1 MTTIRPRIIYVI
13 TEDWYFW
20 SHRLDLA
27 RAARDAGYAVTIATH
42 VTNHGDRILQEGF
55 ELAPLPLERRSM
67 NLIREMPVIFSLVRL
82 YQRLR
87 PTLVH
92 HVALKPIVY
101 GSLAAGIA
109 RVPFVVNA
117 FAGLGYTFMERAPRF
132 SRWIAKTSLKL
143 AMKPPRS
150 LALVQNADDQRLLVQ
165 EHIVSAARTVVIPGS
180 GVSIHAFTPGPLPAG
195 VPIVLLAARMLWD
208 KGIGEFVEAA
218 RLLKGRGYEARFVL
232 VGRRDEHNP
241 AAIPVSQLETWV
253 RERIVEWWGH
263 REDMPA
269 VYRDASVVVLP
280 SYREGLPKALLEA
293 AACGKALIAADVPG
307 CREVVRPFENGLLVP
322 VRNALALAEAI
333 ETLLRDRDRCRAMGM
348 RARDIAEKH
357 WASEVVTKQVLEL
370 YGKLL
375 NRNEGVWSAST

>member
-1 MTTIRPRIIYVI
+1 MIRPRIIYVI

-67 NLIREMPVIFSLVRL
+67 NPIREMPVIFSLIRL

-87 PTLVH
+87 PALVH

-101 GSLAAGIA
+101 GSMAASIA
-109 RVPFVVNA
+109 RVPLVVNA
-117 FAGLGYTFMERAPRF
+117 FAGLGYTFMERTPHL
-132 SRWIAKTSLKL
+132 SRWVAKTLLEL
-143 AMKPPRS
+143 AMKSPRS
-150 LALVQNADDQRLLVQ
+150 FALVQNTDDQRLLLQ
-165 EHIVSAARTVVIPGS
+165 EHIVSAARTQIIPGS
-180 GVSIHAFTPGPLPAG
+180 GVNIHAFTPGPSPVG

-218 RLLKGRGYEARFVL
+218 RLLKGTGCEARFVL
-232 VGRRDEHNP
+232 VGRPDEHNP
-241 AAIPVSQLETWV
+241 AAISLTQLERWV
-253 RERIVEWWGH
+253 REGIVEWWGH

-269 VYRDASVVVLP
+269 VYRMASVVVLP

-333 ETLLRDRDRCRAMGM
+333 ETLLRDRDLRLAMGM
-348 RARDIAEKH
+348 RARNIAEKE
-357 WASEVVTKQVLEL
+357 WASEVVTKQVLDL
-370 YGKLL
+370 YRELL
-375 NRNEGVWSAST
+375 NGDETPGRCCNQM